1 MADVETRIPM
11 PTKSHLR
18 LLGFAWVACMATVIR
33 VIAGVDLLS
42 DFRPSR
48 HIDFSARTYL
58 ELMACLAPGLV
69 AILLTRRST
78 KH

>member
-1 MADVETRIPM
+1 MTNVETRIPM

-18 LLGFAWVACMATVIR
+18 LFGFAWIACVATVIL

-48 HIDFSARTYL
+48 HIDFSVRTYL